1 MANVPPP
8 APAGGDDQGGDASA
22 DDAQMAGGGKGGVTE
37 VLVETDANLA
47 SIAKMTA
54 QNEQIP
60 DEVKA
65 YFQQASDSYRQ
76 GLQALQE
83 VAGGGGGAP
92 GGPGAVAPEAGGN
105 PGAVPMTPAGV
116 KRG

>member
-1 MANVPPP
+1 MADVPPP
-8 APAGGDDQGGDASA
+8 APAGGDDQGGGAP
-22 DDAQMAGGGKGGVTE
+22 AGGGGITE

-47 SIAKMTA
+47 SVAKMMA
-54 QNEQIP
+54 QNEKIP

-65 YFQQASDSYRQ
+65 LFAQASEAYRQ
-76 GLQALQE
+76 GLTALQE
-83 VAGGGGGAP
+83 VAGGGGGGAP

-105 PGAVPMTPAGV
+105 PGAIPMTPAGV